1 MLNCGCLFSLLNG
14 EIFIKK
20 NKLKYLDAEN
30 SSLKIRD
37 LHINIKSK
45 FDSKN
50 NLSDLLF
57 SIANLKL
64 KEKILTT

>member
-1 MLNCGCLFSLLNG
+1 LNG